1 LVIILRFV
9 SGCTH
14 RKKAL
19 GRIKEEIW
27 CCKQVIKKEYV
38 AKAKAMEVSTVHH
51 KLEAKGVTSKISL

>member
-1 LVIILRFV
+1 LHPQTESII
-9 SGCTH
+9 
-14 RKKAL
+14 